1 MKIKVSDGF
10 GFHPPGSVVHGV
22 QKAGTRCPAE
32 VPLIVLKVL
41 GESGWK
47 KRIQGAVKI
56 KENKLIGLGVHL
68 RGVAQA
74 KEKTA
79 KRTVTN

>member
-1 MKIKVSDGF
+1 
-10 GFHPPGSVVHGV
+10 
-22 QKAGTRCPAE
+22 
-32 VPLIVLKVL
+32 L

-47 KRIQGAVKI
+47 KKIQGAVKI

-74 KEKTA
+74 KEK
-79 KRTVTN
+79 KQPKEQ